1 MFFAQSPIVR
11 GVIFSFFGFTV
22 WVCADALTKSVGLG
36 GVSPFTIIAFSSW
49 GAALTVLLGTL
60 LTGRQALLR
69 PKRWKMQFLRAVPFL
84 VSALINVVAF
94 TNLPMTTV
102 YIGIFSAP
110 LIISLIG
117 AFFMGEKMSRKQFIA
132 ILIGFLGVV
141 VALFPEATHELIGTE
156 DPTLGY
162 IVLPFMV
169 LFFVTDMLF
178 IRVLGRTETAESLVF
193 VPFFLRGLV
202 LLPVFW
208 INSVI
213 ELPVQ
218 TILLV
223 LAMGTS
229 AGLGYLFVTAAYK
242 IAPVALVSP
251 MHYTQ
256 LITGAV
262 LGYAVW
268 GTVPSLLV
276 LSGGVLIIISSL
288 IVAHESRR
296 IKA

>member
-1 MFFAQSPIVR
+1 MFFAQSPLVR
-11 GVIFSFFGFTV
+11 GVLFSFFGFTI
-22 WVCADALTKSVGLG
+22 WACTDALTKIVGLDG
-36 GVSPFTIIAFSSW
+36 LSPFTIVAFSSW
-49 GAALTVLLGTL
+49 GAALTVLLGTALRGDLRCL
-60 LTGRQALLR
+60 L
-69 PKRWKMQFLRAVPFL
+69 PKRWKMQFIRFVPFL

-94 TNLPMTTV
+94 TNLPLTTV
-102 YIGIFSAP
+102 YIGYFSAP

-117 AFFMGEKMSRKQFIA
+117 AFFMGEKMNRKQSLA
-132 ILIGFLGVV
+132 IFIGFLGVV
-141 VALFPEATHELIGTE
+141 VALFPEATHDLVGNEN
-156 DPTLGY
+156 PMLGY
-162 IVLPFMV
+162 ITLPFLV
-169 LFFVTDMLF
+169 LFFVMDMLF
-178 IRVLGRTETAESLVF
+178 LRVLGRTETAESLVF
-193 VPFFLRGLV
+193 VPFFLRGFV

-223 LAMGTS
+223 LAMGAS

-242 IAPVALVSP
+242 LAPVALVSP

-268 GTVPSLLV
+268 GTVPSV
-276 LSGGVLIIISSL
+276 WIISGGALIVASSL
-288 IVAHESRR
+288 IVAHETRR